1 MWLRFIRLGLDDI
14 VCSIDGRSIR
24 GRSRTCSAR
33 ASLDDAREEQRTEQR
48 ADRRN
53 EQGEAHDIGEKAGRQ
68 QEDTGYQQEQ
78 TIQDLGHRQLTAPK
92 GGACAA
98 QRVEPLPPKQR
109 GADDGGQHND
119 AERPPQPDGLA
130 EANEDRD
137 LQEWNA
143 DEGDEDAKRHLSFP
157 VFRPKLLSKD
167 YDFRC
172 WTTRCQPASVTS
184 YSGRCGLRARSQ
196 TVGDAAGHGSWK
208 ASVSLISFSSQ
219 WWRRSSSCGCVTY
232 WAGGTGHERRPQS
245 SIFGRRA
252 ESGDKNV
259 IPLPE
264 RSSPSPREEDT
275 LTEPQA
281 TPVAEAAANEG
292 ASVVTAGIAQIKS
305 RDPNFDASEFLA
317 GSRVAYEMIVVSF
330 ANGDIDTLR
339 PLLADDVYS
348 NFASAIDEREGQ
360 KETLET
366 TLVAI
371 DSADVIEARL
381 NGGLAEIT
389 VKFVSELVNVTRNA
403 EGEIVSGD
411 PRVVDTITDLWT
423 FARDVRA
430 SDPNWR
436 LVATSSPN

>member
-1 MWLRFIRLGLDDI
+1 MEGIGFIDIIFFAMVAAFIILRLRNVLG
-14 VCSIDGRSIR
+14 
-24 GRSRTCSAR
+24 
-33 ASLDDAREEQRTEQR
+33 
-48 ADRRN
+48 RR
-53 EQGEAHDIGEKAGRQ
+53 
-68 QEDTGYQQEQ
+68 
-78 TIQDLGHRQLTAPK
+78 
-92 GGACAA
+92 
-98 QRVEPLPPKQR
+98 
-109 GADDGGQHND
+109 
-119 AERPPQPDGLA
+119 
-130 EANEDRD
+130 
-137 LQEWNA
+137 
-143 DEGDEDAKRHLSFP
+143 
-157 VFRPKLLSKD
+157 
-167 YDFRC
+167 
-172 WTTRCQPASVTS
+172 
-184 YSGRCGLRARSQ
+184 
-196 TVGDAAGHGSWK
+196 
-208 ASVSLISFSSQ
+208 
-219 WWRRSSSCGCVTY
+219 
-232 WAGGTGHERRPQS
+232 TGHERRPQS

-330 ANGDIDTLR
+330 ANGDTDTLR

-411 PRVVDTITDLWT
+411 PRAVDTITDLWT